1 MITLLPNISTVQDCF
16 ITPKSGVIHNYKLFL
31 NNVEVSTNTMPYVVY
46 SNYTKVSLSYLMEP
60 NQLYVLKVY
69 DASNNEL
76 WSGLVNTWQ
85 GSKILENEFITL

>member
-16 ITPKSGVIHNYKLFL
+16 ITPKSGVISYYKLFL
-31 NNVEVSTNTMPYVVY
+31 NNVEVFTYSMPYVVY
-46 SNYTKVSLSYLMEP
+46 SNYTKVGVNYAMEP
-60 NQLYVLKVY
+60 NQLYTLRVY

-85 GSKILENEFITL
+85 SGKILQNEFITL